1 MREIIR
7 FGNNLFERKCSKCK
21 KMKEPEE
28 YETRNVVFR
37 TCNNCRFKA
46 YQKGH
51 PLSTVE
57 DFNNRGYRV
66 IDISRY
72 FDTDSNYSEQAVIQE
87 YATNVLA
94 MSSSAA
100 ASAETYFV
108 EEPEPEP
115 EP

>member
-1 MREIIR
+1 MPENRR
-7 FGNNLFERKCSKCK
+7 FGNNLYDRKCTKCK
-21 KMKEPEE
+21 KMKEPQE

-37 TCNNCRFKA
+37 TRNNCRFKA
-46 YQKGH
+46 YQRAH
-51 PLSTVE
+51 PLSTIV
-57 DFNNRGYRV
+57 DFNNRGFRV

-72 FDTDSNYSEQAVIQE
+72 FDSDSNYSEPAV
-87 YATNVLA
+87 